1 MAASGGSIEMPT
13 RMAAIVLRRPP
24 AGRSLTRRPRRPYAQ
39 GTVRCSRCQED
50 NPARAKFCLA
60 CGARLA
66 TSCPSCG
73 AEAPEGARF
82 CPACGGSLQAGAAA
96 APRVPESYTPRHL
109 AEKILT
115 SRASLQGERKPVTV
129 LFCDLVSSTAL
140 AERLGPDGM
149 HALLGAFFERAL
161 AEVHRYEGT
170 INQFLGDG
178 LMALFGAPIAHEDH
192 ARRAVLAAVGIAAR
206 VQLQIRIGINS
217 GLVVMGK
224 IGDDLR
230 VDYTAFGD
238 TTIVAAR
245 LQAAAAPGAVMVSER
260 TAGLV
265 RGYFRLEEVTPVQV
279 KE

>member
-13 RMAAIVLRRPP
+13 RMTAIVLRRPP
-24 AGRSLTRRPRRPYAQ
+24 ARRSLTRRPRRPYAQ

-50 NPARAKFCLA
+50 NPSRAKFCLA

-192 ARRAVLAAVGIAAR
+192 ARRAVLAAVGIQRALSEYRRQLASERR
-206 VQLQIRIGINS
+206 VNFQVRM
-217 GLVVMGK
+217 GLNTGGVVVGK
-224 IGDDLR
+224 IGDNLR
-230 VDYTAFGD
+230 MDYTAIGD
-238 TTIVAAR
+238 TTNLA
-245 LQAAAAPGAVMVSER
+245 
-260 TAGLV
+260 
-265 RGYFRLEEVTPVQV
+265 
-279 KE
+279 